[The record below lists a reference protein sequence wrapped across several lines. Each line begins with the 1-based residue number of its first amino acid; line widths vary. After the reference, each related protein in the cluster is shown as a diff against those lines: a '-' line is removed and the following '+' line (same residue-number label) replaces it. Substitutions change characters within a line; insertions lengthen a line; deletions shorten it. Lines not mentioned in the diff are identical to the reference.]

1 MASHIP
7 EGHLDFRTFFW
18 VNWSTGAP
26 VRSRTVGPMR
36 LAGCIVPSKNSSV
49 QTSGEVLSGVKFMT
63 TRKLTLLLVATT
75 AIAFM
80 VGAIVTSRIISVQAQ
95 VKPGY
100 GIAALAGQRVGQD
113 VDGPYDVDPNWPKP
127 ITALPGHEKWTY
139 GAVESVY
146 AENPNRVFILER
158 GEIPNLKRPE
168 EVPYP
173 SVGPSI
179 SFPVAQVPW
188 RNASVGPVTSAGN
201 PVWSGKLGVDARWEH
216 CIVVV
221 DANGNIIEDWTKW
234 DKMLRRPHF
243 ITINPYDP
251 EKHVWVVDDQGHA
264 VYEFTHDGKELV
276 KTLGTPDQSGND
288 DKHFNRPTF
297 INWLPD
303 GNMFVTD
310 RSDHRIEI
318 FDENG
323 KFLDQWTTGKP
334 STPQFLYKAADGFL
348 WIADGS
354 TAKIIKFDMDGH
366 LLYEW
371 GSAGDWPG
379 ALWNVHGMS
388 VDQDGNLYLAEV
400 NNGRAE
406 KFRPRPGA
414 NPNLVVG
421 KPIYSA
427 WK

>member
-1 MASHIP
+1 
-7 EGHLDFRTFFW
+7 
-18 VNWSTGAP
+18 
-26 VRSRTVGPMR
+26 
-36 LAGCIVPSKNSSV
+36 
-49 QTSGEVLSGVKFMT
+49 MT
-63 TRKLTLLLVATT
+63 RRGLILLLATT
-75 AIAFM
+75 TAAGIMA
-80 VGAIVTSRIISVQAQ
+80 GAVITSKMNSVQAQ
-95 VKPGY
+95 SKPGY

-113 VDGPYDVDPNWPKP
+113 VDGPYDVDPNWPEP
-127 ITALPGHEKWTY
+127 ISALPGHEKWTY
-139 GAVESVY
+139 GAVESVF
-146 AENPNRVFILER
+146 AESPNRVFILER
-158 GEIPNLKRPE
+158 GEIPNLKRPD

-188 RNASVGPVTSAGN
+188 RNASVGPVTAAGN
-201 PVWSGKLGVDARWEH
+201 PVWSGKIGVDARWEH

-221 DANGNIIEDWTKW
+221 DANGNLIEDWTKW
-234 DKMLRRPHF
+234 DKMLRRPHY

-251 EKHVWVVDDQGHA
+251 EKHVWVVDDQSHA

-276 KTLGTPDQSGND
+276 KTLGTPYESGND
-288 DKHFNRPTF
+288 EKHFNRPTF

-303 GNMFVTD
+303 GTMFVTDGYGNTRVVKLDKDGNYLMTWGTPSMPPDDTRPGTFHDVHGVVFDLPRHRVLVTD

-348 WIADGS
+348 WIADGT
-354 TAKIIKFDMDGH
+354 TAKIIKFDLYGH

-371 GSAGDWPG
+371 GSGGDWPG

-388 VDQDGNLYLAEV
+388 VDQEGNLYLAEV

-406 KFRPRPGA
+406 KFRPRAGA
-414 NPNLVVG
+414 NPDLLVG
-421 KPIYSA
+421 KPMYAA

>member
-1 MASHIP
+1 
-7 EGHLDFRTFFW
+7 
-18 VNWSTGAP
+18 
-26 VRSRTVGPMR
+26 
-36 LAGCIVPSKNSSV
+36 
-49 QTSGEVLSGVKFMT
+49 MT
-63 TRKLTLLLVATT
+63 KRKMTLLVAAVA
-75 AIAFM
+75 AIAF
-80 VGAIVTSRIISVQAQ
+80 VAGAIATSKMISVQAQ
-95 VKPGY
+95 AKPGF
-100 GIAALAGQRVGQD
+100 GFAALAGERVGQD
-113 VDGPYDVDPNWPKP
+113 VDGPYQVDPNWPKP

-139 GAVESVY
+139 GAVESVF
-146 AENPNRVFILER
+146 AESPNRVFILER
-158 GEIPNLKRPE
+158 GEIPAMKRPE
-168 EVPYP
+168 EIPYP

-188 RNASVGPVTSAGN
+188 RNASVGPVTAAGN
-201 PVWSGKLGVDARWEH
+201 PVWKGSLGVDARWEH

-221 DANGNIIEDWTKW
+221 DANGNLIEDWTKW
-234 DKMLRRPHF
+234 DKMLRRPHSV
-243 ITINPYDP
+243 TMNPYDP
-251 EKHVWVVDDQGHA
+251 EKHIWVVDDQGHA

-276 KTLGTPDQSGND
+276 KTLGTPYQSGED

-303 GNMFVTD
+303 GTMYVTDGYGNTRVVKFDKDGKYLMAWGQPSTPPDDTRPSTFHDVHGVVFDVPRHRVFVTD
-310 RSDHRIEI
+310 RSDHRIQI

-348 WIADGS
+348 WIADGY

-371 GSAGDWPG
+371 GSEGDWPG

-388 VDQDGNLYLAEV
+388 VDQEGNLYLAEV

-406 KFRPRPGA
+406 KFKPRPGA
-414 NPNLVVG
+414 NPALMVG
-421 KPIYSA
+421 KPLYSA